1 MKFPPSILNEYFKKN
16 SFFKGLISV
25 WGDFGVGKT
34 TFALQTSLNSLKESK
49 KVIYIYSKPMFPSEK
64 ISRIVG
70 DSFEILHDITFIRPD
85 NFNDL
90 RNIVFNLEFL
100 ILRTINKIKNPY
112 KLIVIDSLT
121 DLYRLEL
128 NKEKKEKNFNLN
140 YNLNQIL
147 ANLSFINNIYDIEI
161 LIVNEKTQIKEENQ
175 IKEIQSGGRVMGYW
189 VSLDIK
195 IERTAKLRERK
206 FILTEHPSFERTE
219 FKSELSEKGFK

>member
-219 FKSELSEKGFK
+219 FTSELSEKGFK

>member
-70 DSFEILHDITFIRPD
+70 NSFEILHDITFIRPD

-219 FKSELSEKGFK
+219 FTSELSEKGFK

>member
-1 MKFPPSILNEYFKKN
+1 MKFPPSILSEYFKKN

-219 FKSELSEKGFK
+219 FTSELSEKGFK

>member
-1 MKFPPSILNEYFKKN
+1 MKFPTSILNEYFSRN
-16 SFFKGLISV
+16 SLSKGIISV

>member
-70 DSFEILHDITFIRPD
+70 DSFEIPHDITFIRPD

-219 FKSELSEKGFK
+219 FTSELSEKGFK

>member
-1 MKFPPSILNEYFKKN
+1 MKFPPSILNEYFKMN

-161 LIVNEKTQIKEENQ
+161 LIINEKTQIKEENQ

-219 FKSELSEKGFK
+219 FTSELSEKGFK

>member
-161 LIVNEKTQIKEENQ
+161 LIVNEKTRIKEENQ

-219 FKSELSEKGFK
+219 FTSELSEKGFK

>member
-161 LIVNEKTQIKEENQ
+161 LIINEKTQIKEENQ

-219 FKSELSEKGFK
+219 FTSELSEKGFK

>member
-1 MKFPPSILNEYFKKN
+1 MKFPPSVLNEYFKKN

-34 TFALQTSLNSLKESK
+34 TFALQTSLNTLKECK

-64 ISRIVG
+64 ISRIAG
-70 DSFEILHDITFIRPD
+70 DEILHDITFIKPD

-90 RNIVFNLEFL
+90 QNIVFNLEFL
-100 ILRTINKIKNPY
+100 ILRTLNKIKNPY

-128 NKEKKEKNFNLN
+128 NREKKERNYNLN

-147 ANLSFINNIYDIEI
+147 ATLSFINNIYNIEI
-161 LIVNEKTQIKEENQ
+161 LIVNEKTQKKEENQ

-206 FILTEHPSFERTE
+206 FILTKHPNFEQKEYT
-219 FKSELSEKGFK
+219 SELSEKGFK

>member
-1 MKFPPSILNEYFKKN
+1 MKFPQSILNEYFKKN

>member
-1 MKFPPSILNEYFKKN
+1 MKFPPSVLNEYFKKN

-34 TFALQTSLNSLKESK
+34 TFALQTSLNTLKECK

-70 DSFEILHDITFIRPD
+70 DEILHDITFIKPD

-90 RNIVFNLEFL
+90 QNIVFNLEFL
-100 ILRTINKIKNPY
+100 ILRTLNKIKNPY

-128 NKEKKEKNFNLN
+128 NREKKERNYNLN

-147 ANLSFINNIYDIEI
+147 ATLSFINNIYNIEI
-161 LIVNEKTQIKEENQ
+161 LIVNEKTQKKEENQ

-206 FILTEHPSFERTE
+206 FILTKHPNFEQKEYT
-219 FKSELSEKGFK
+219 SELSEKGFK

>member
-1 MKFPPSILNEYFKKN
+1 MKFPHSILNEYFKKN

-219 FKSELSEKGFK
+219 FTSELSEKGFK